1 MGENHKNRFMSFAFE
16 KIPHNYLSFKLAR
29 KENENEKLHF
39 LFVTVA
45 LGSLV
50 DVLAKIVNYCTVS
63 VKVLQ
68 VFSPSNSCR
77 FSNSDF
83 TASL

>member
-1 MGENHKNRFMSFAFE
+1 MCVSDH
-16 KIPHNYLSFKLAR
+16 
-29 KENENEKLHF
+29 
-39 LFVTVA
+39 
-45 LGSLV
+45 LV
-50 DVLAKIVNYCTVS
+50 DDFAKIVNYSTFS
-63 VKVLQ
+63 VRVRQ